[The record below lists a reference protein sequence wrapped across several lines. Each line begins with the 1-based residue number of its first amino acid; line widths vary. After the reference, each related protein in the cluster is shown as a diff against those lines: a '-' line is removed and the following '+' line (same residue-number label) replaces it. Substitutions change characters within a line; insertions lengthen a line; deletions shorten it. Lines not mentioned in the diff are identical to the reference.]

1 MHTTNPKPNL
11 AFALPI
17 VVRYRLFAQ
26 SPLNTKTF
34 GNTQE
39 ERNNFQN
46 FIESMRAKAVKQTY
60 TTPSGATAERWVLV
74 DKGQVD
80 YMSIGFTDPEFEAK
94 KQAKRQAVKA
104 KIAAWRAG
112 EI

>member
-1 MHTTNPKPNL
+1 MNTKPSL

-17 VVRYRLFAQ
+17 VVRYRLFTQ

-34 GNTQE
+34 DITPEGRTS
-39 ERNNFQN
+39 FQT

-60 TTPSGATAERWVLV
+60 TTPSGATSERWVLV

-94 KQAKRQAVKA
+94 KQAKRAAVKA